1 MTNTPTAVG
10 WLVGT
15 IIEPHPGGLPET
27 WPASGAVTLT
37 PMTAATN
44 AGRIVAQKLIR
55 RPLGPAGELV
65 DLDGSPGVALPVGRY
80 LVKFALLGGATYG
93 DLIVTIG
100 TEHTREAPADWI
112 DGVPA

>member
-1 MTNTPTAVG
+1 MNTPTAVG

-15 IIEPHPGGLPET
+15 VIEPHPGGLPET
-27 WPASGAVTLT
+27 WPAAGVVTLT

-44 AGRIVAQKLIR
+44 AGRIVAQKPIR
-55 RPLGPAGELV
+55 RPLGPTGDLV
-65 DLDGSPGVALPVGRY
+65 DLDGAPGVALPVGSY

-93 DLIVTIG
+93 DLVVTVG
-100 TEHTREAPADWI
+100 AEHTREAPANLA